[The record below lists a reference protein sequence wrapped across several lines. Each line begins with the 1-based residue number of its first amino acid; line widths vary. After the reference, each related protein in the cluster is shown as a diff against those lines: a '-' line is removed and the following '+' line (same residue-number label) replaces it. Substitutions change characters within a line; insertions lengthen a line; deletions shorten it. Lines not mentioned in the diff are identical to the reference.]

1 MHYPPKV
8 KKALYIHVHVC
19 VYQIF
24 SAKHAMVIL
33 YKDKKLPFSL
43 VVSIFKEFYK
53 LDGEYEK

>member
-1 MHYPPKV
+1 MYMYV
-8 KKALYIHVHVC
+8 FTRYFLY
-19 VYQIF
+19 